1 MEHLE
6 IERKYLI
13 RMPDASLL
21 SSFPSSRIEQIYI
34 LTDDQGRERI
44 RCRESGG
51 KKVFTHTAKKRLS
64 DLTRIEIE
72 DEITEEAYT
81 ELAKRKD
88 PDRNVIRKT
97 RYLYDYRRQVFE
109 IDVFPFWVDRALME
123 LELQSEDQQI
133 LLPPDI
139 TVVRDVTAEKAYT
152 NASIARAVP
161 KETL

>member
-1 MEHLE
+1 M
-6 IERKYLI
+6 
-13 RMPDASLL
+13 S
-21 SSFPSSRIEQIYI
+21 
-34 LTDDQGRERI
+34 
-44 RCRESGG
+44 
-51 KKVFTHTAKKRLS
+51 KKRLS

-97 RYLYDYRRQVFE
+97 RYLYDYRRQIFE
-109 IDVFPFWVDRALME
+109 IDVFPFWMDRALME